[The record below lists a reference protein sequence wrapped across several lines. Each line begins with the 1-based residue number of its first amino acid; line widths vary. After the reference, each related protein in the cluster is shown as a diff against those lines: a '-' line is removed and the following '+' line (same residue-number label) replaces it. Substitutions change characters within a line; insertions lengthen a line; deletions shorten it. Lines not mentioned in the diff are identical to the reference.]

1 MRSRIRIQEELE
13 ETRTRL
19 ALYIKREQDILDRG
33 VQSYGIGTHNLK
45 RYETDLADIQAMID
59 KLKDKIEELEA
70 QLNGQSVR
78 KAVGVV
84 MRDW

>member
-1 MRSRIRIQEELE
+1 MRAGIRIREELE
-13 ETRTRL
+13 ETRARL
-19 ALYIKREQDILDRG
+19 ALYLKREQDMLNRG
-33 VQSYGIGTHNLK
+33 VQSYGIGTHSLK
-45 RYETDLADIQAMID
+45 RYDTDLADIQAMID

-70 QLNGQSVR
+70 QLNGQSAR

>member
-19 ALYIKREQDILDRG
+19 ALYIKREQDMLDRG

-45 RYETDLADIQAMID
+45 RYDTDLADIQAIID
-59 KLKDKIEELEA
+59 KLKDRVEELEA
-70 QLNGQSVR
+70 QLSGQSAR

>member
-1 MRSRIRIQEELE
+1 MRTRIRVREELK
-13 ETRTRL
+13 ETKERL
-19 ALYIKREQDILDRG
+19 TLYMKREQDMLNRG

-45 RYETDLADIQAMID
+45 RYDTDLADIQYMIG

-70 QLNGQSVR
+70 ELNGQSVR

>member
-1 MRSRIRIQEELE
+1 MRSRIRIQEELK
-13 ETRTRL
+13 ETRERL
-19 ALYIKREQDILDRG
+19 ALYIKRERDMLGRG

-45 RYETDLADIQAMID
+45 RYDTDLADIQAMID
-59 KLKDKIEELEA
+59 RLENKIEELEA
-70 QLNGQSVR
+70 ELNGQSAR